1 MRNANDVVI
10 RLSDEAAGL
19 RHHLAATNNEIRQI
33 GDGDPRASGLKRE
46 LETVRTRILRL
57 YGVLGVHFPDVQPT
71 LANLISPDG
80 ISSSEYRRRFLTLK
94 EVFRALADG
103 LQRKPTREDFL
114 AFVNYLGIRELSNT
128 SDVLDDD
135 VLERVASWCR

>member
-1 MRNANDVVI
+1 
-10 RLSDEAAGL
+10 
-19 RHHLAATNNEIRQI
+19 
-33 GDGDPRASGLKRE
+33 LKLQ

-57 YGVLGVHFPDVQPT
+57 YGLLGVHFPDVEPT

-80 ISSSEYRRRFLTLK
+80 ISSSEYRRRFLTLE

-114 AFVNYLGIRELSNT
+114 AFVTDLKIGELSNT
-128 SDVLDDD
+128 PDVCADH
-135 VLERVASWCR
+135 VLELVASWRG